1 MSAAIDDQSQ
11 GRAGLAR
18 SSVAVAAGTL
28 LSRVTGL
35 LRVVVLAAAIGKAS
49 LSDTYNLANL
59 TPNIVYE
66 LLVGGVLAATL
77 VPVFVDLLERKE
89 DRSTSAVFTVTMT
102 ALTIFTAFV
111 MLISPLIARLFV
123 LRDNGPDRAAQLH
136 VLTILILCFVPQM
149 AFYGFTTLAS
159 ALLNARNRFVAAA
172 FAPVVNNV
180 VVIAALLVFVA
191 QTSNR
196 HGSITDVA
204 RVRNDI
210 GLLLLLGIGTTAG
223 IIAMALVLVPAVAA
237 GVRLRYVLEWRN
249 PAIRTIL
256 RLSGWTAGY
265 VITNQLA
272 QLFVLVLANNSA
284 GNVSAYVYAF
294 TFYVVPHGLLAV
306 SIMTTMTPNLA
317 RRARTDDRAGLR
329 HEFGVGLRYIVVLVL
344 PASVLFVV
352 LAQPMLAVIVR
363 HQFTVRDAMI
373 TADTL
378 QAFAISLVPFS
389 IYLYVMRAFYALKD
403 TRTPFLLNAF
413 ENGLNVVLALALF
426 PHFGVQGLALA
437 WSGAYF
443 VAAAAA
449 LLVLRRRIGGVP
461 DATAARS
468 ALRAGIAALA
478 LGVVAAAVASAIG
491 QSSPAQA
498 FWAVAVAGVAGLVVY
513 GLGLVVLRSEE
524 VTALLRLVR
533 RHAARPTPACNHG
546 GGFGIESP
554 RPEVPAPRFPAPRRT
569 HARSH
574 RDRQCVR
581 SPRADLR
588 RTRHRG
594 RSAHDSL
601 R

>member
-1 MSAAIDDQSQ
+1 VSAAVDDQSQ

-28 LSRVTGL
+28 LSRITGL
-35 LRVVVLAAAIGKAS
+35 LRVIVLAAAIGKAS

-89 DRSTSAVFTVTMT
+89 DRSTSAVFSVTMT
-102 ALTIFTAFV
+102 ALALFTAFV
-111 MLISPLIARLFV
+111 MLVSPLIARLFV

-136 VLTILILCFVPQM
+136 VLTVLILCFVPQM
-149 AFYGFTTLAS
+149 VFYGFTTLAS

-180 VVIAALLVFVA
+180 VVIGALLVFVA
-191 QTSNR
+191 RTTNR
-196 HGSITDVA
+196 HGSLTDVA

-223 IIAMALVLVPAVAA
+223 IIAMALVLVPAVARA
-237 GVRLRYVLEWRN
+237 GVHLRYVLEWRD

-272 QLFVLVLANNSA
+272 QLFILVLANNSA

-317 RRARTDDRAGLR
+317 RRARADDREGLR
-329 HEFGVGLRYIVVLVL
+329 HEFGVGLRYIIVLVL

-363 HQFTVRDAMI
+363 HQFTAHDAVI

-403 TRTPFLLNAF
+403 TRTPFWLNAF
-413 ENGLNVVLALALF
+413 ENGLNIVLALALF

-443 VAAAAA
+443 VAAVAA

-461 DATAARS
+461 DAAAGRS
-468 ALRAGIAALA
+468 ALRAGVAALA

-491 QSSPAQA
+491 RSSPSQA
-498 FWAVAVAGVAGLVVY
+498 FLAVAIAGIAGLLVY
-513 GLGLVVLRSEE
+513 GIALVALRSDEL
-524 VTALLRLVR
+524 TALVRLVR
-533 RHAARPTPACNHG
+533 R
-546 GGFGIESP
+546 
-554 RPEVPAPRFPAPRRT
+554 
-569 HARSH
+569 
-574 RDRQCVR
+574 
-581 SPRADLR
+581 
-588 RTRHRG
+588 RG
-594 RSAHDSL
+594 ATDSGV
-601 R
+601 